1 MRLFLLGGLGGL
13 FANFSKLGPDRSIDK
28 KNLSG
33 IQENADNLLTL
44 ISGIDTMQLY
54 FVRDDV

>member
-1 MRLFLLGGLGGL
+1 MACLQIFQNSDLTDLL
-13 FANFSKLGPDRSIDK
+13 IK